1 MLRQAQGTES
11 HSAMRVGSGPF
22 CPVARTLDIIGDRWT
37 MLIVRDL
44 VLQGPRKFADLQ
56 RSLPRVSP
64 NTLSDRLKTLEE
76 HGIVMRR
83 FYEDHPPR
91 AEYVLTDKGNDLRP
105 VLRTLRDWG
114 QKHAKLPAAR

>member
-1 MLRQAQGTES
+1 MSVES
-11 HSAMRVGSGPF
+11 TPF

-44 VLQGPRKFADLQ
+44 VLHGPRKFADLQ
-56 RSLPRVSP
+56 RSLPRASP

-76 HGIVMRR
+76 HGVVTRR

-91 AEYVLTDKGNDLRP
+91 AEYLLTPKGDDLRP
-105 VLRTLRDWG
+105 ILRALRIWG
-114 QKHAKLPAAR
+114 EKHTTPPRA

>member
-1 MLRQAQGTES
+1 MLGQAQGTES
-11 HSAMRVGSGPF
+11 HSAMRVESSPF
-22 CPVARTLDIIGDRWT
+22 CPVARTLDIVGDRWT

-91 AEYVLTDKGNDLRP
+91 AEYVLTPKGDDLRP
-105 VLRTLRDWG
+105 ILRALRLWG
-114 QKHAKLPAAR
+114 DKHTTPPKA

>member
-1 MLRQAQGTES
+1 MSVES
-11 HSAMRVGSGPF
+11 TSF

-44 VLQGPRKFADLQ
+44 VLRGPRKFADLQ

-76 HGIVMRR
+76 YGLVTRR

-91 AEYVLTDKGNDLRP
+91 AEYLLTPKGDDLRP
-105 VLRTLRDWG
+105 ILRALRIWG
-114 QKHAKLPAAR
+114 EKHTTPPKA

>member
-1 MLRQAQGTES
+1 MSVES
-11 HSAMRVGSGPF
+11 TPF

-44 VLQGPRKFADLQ
+44 VLHGPRKFADLQ
-56 RSLPRVSP
+56 RSLPRASP

-76 HGIVMRR
+76 HGVVTRR

-91 AEYVLTDKGNDLRP
+91 AEYLLTPKGDDLRP
-105 VLRTLRDWG
+105 ILRALRIWG
-114 QKHAKLPAAR
+114 ERHTTPPKA